1 MDINDIDSTV
11 TVDSFNRDGFVEIS
25 GIIDPE
31 QLDFYYTKAME
42 NFDEVINLIKQKE
55 RRFEIGNN

>member
-1 MDINDIDSTV
+1 MNINDIDS

-25 GIIDPE
+25 GIVAPE
-31 QLDFYYTKAME
+31 QLDFYYTKALE
-42 NFDEVINLIKQKE
+42 NFDEVISLIKQKE